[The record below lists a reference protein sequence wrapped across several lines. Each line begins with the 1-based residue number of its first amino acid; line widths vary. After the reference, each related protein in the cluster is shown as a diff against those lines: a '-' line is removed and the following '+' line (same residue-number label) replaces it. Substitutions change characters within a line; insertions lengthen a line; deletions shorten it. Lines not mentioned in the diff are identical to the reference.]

1 MIAALASANFSVSA
15 TAGSTAGS
23 AAAANVQAL
32 RAREEAASRE
42 ETRAPEASTVV
53 TVSSQGAQA
62 GQAAPRAQAQG
73 ATAQAGAAV
82 ATATQ
87 QATEADDTETIS
99 LLPNLI
105 YAAADADQN
114 GVVSATEDRAYNL
127 AHPELAPRRE
137 PTPPVPDR
145 STDRPDADLSAYTDV
160 ARSGRGS

>member
-1 MIAALASANFSVSA
+1 MIAALASANFPVSA
-15 TAGSTAGS
+15 TAGSTAS
-23 AAAANVQAL
+23 SSAAANVQAL

-53 TVSSQGAQA
+53 TVSSQGA
-62 GQAAPRAQAQG
+62 
-73 ATAQAGAAV
+73 TAQAGAA
-82 ATATQ
+82 AAGTTQ

-127 AHPELAPRRE
+127 THPELAPRRE
-137 PTPPVPDR
+137 PEPAPRDRTTERPDR
-145 STDRPDADLSAYTDV
+145 SDRPDRPDADLSAYTDV

>member
-1 MIAALASANFSVSA
+1 MIAALASANFPVSA
-15 TAGSTAGS
+15 TAGSTAS
-23 AAAANVQAL
+23 SSAAANVQAL

-42 ETRAPEASTVV
+42 ETRTPEASTVV
-53 TVSSQGAQA
+53 TVSSQGA
-62 GQAAPRAQAQG
+62 
-73 ATAQAGAAV
+73 TAQAGAA
-82 ATATQ
+82 AATQ

-127 AHPELAPRRE
+127 THPELAPRRE
-137 PTPPVPDR
+137 PEPVPRDR
-145 STDRPDADLSAYTDV
+145 ATERLDRPDRPDADLSAYTDV